1 MDTSK
6 TGQWLSKWSSGRPC
20 TDSHE
25 ATVAQNNS
33 GSCQVCGTFLHF
45 WLHPLG
51 EDLDVNSRLYA
62 CVSVTW
68 SASKILP
75 RLSILMLSFTPHC
88 KALKQ
93 EDHPGFKDVQLVH
106 LDGQVSNL
114 GVWIAS
120 LVFYLH
126 FGTTASGQANST
138 IGQKMPVAL
147 SLSELHHDR
156 VERIQKMLEI
166 FGKAF
171 PSSNTEGSELRL
183 WGSGQLGSNP
193 NLTTY

>member
-51 EDLDVNSRLYA
+51 EDLDVNSRLYT

-75 RLSILMLSFTPHC
+75 RLSILMLSFTPRC

-93 EDHPGFKDVQLVH
+93 EDHPGFKDVQLVGGRPGLEPRC
-106 LDGQVSNL
+106 LDCKSRFL
-114 GVWIAS
+114 FALWHHS
-120 LVFYLH
+120 LWTSEFNNRPEN
-126 FGTTASGQANST
+126 ASGSIAVRATPWSC
-138 IGQKMPVAL
+138 
-147 SLSELHHDR
+147 
-156 VERIQKMLEI
+156 
-166 FGKAF
+166 GK
-171 PSSNTEGSELRL
+171 NTENA
-183 WGSGQLGSNP
+183 WDIW
-193 NLTTY
+193 